1 MHELEKLRIVA
12 SDVPLKYL
20 KDSFPELN
28 VYFFKREI
36 DELTREYV
44 LRGLFGL
51 YGKKKPKKLKNRP
64 DNVRMK
70 LALDKY
76 TPTCN
81 GVKNKVEYLRA
92 SDASDPNKFLK
103 DFKELARDQTS
114 VFFDI
119 FVVPSID
126 MRVNWLRTIASN
138 VVHDDKFGWVTSE
151 LLCDYF
157 CANVKDVPLDW
168 INEQYHCN
176 DQLPQRFGRS
186 LQLQSAH
193 SFASDIFKRTSL
205 SVEDRG
211 GIIVSY
217 LMRHGCTLDDVLT
230 FLSLANTLNAEHC
243 KKEVITWINHNLKKP
258 DFFTRVAPELPKRHK
273 EIRLLLTQM
282 DLLSQIDDHGCPH
295 FFYVFTVQGLD
306 EVRNEFVP
314 VLVLTHEI
322 PVTEQDLNPDLSKLF
337 IVEELDRMGNALQ
350 PVEQLPDEDKPIIL
364 NDRLMEQYLQNRFR
378 EQKGFFNQ
386 WEDANVFEASVSRL
400 QRWLTFNFLQHY
412 DEILQ
417 KYGISVPADELNVK
431 MEPHGYEIFYRFH
444 PHFKQTYR
452 ELAAQAF
459 EMLKPEDFPK
469 LQFVVSSSL
478 SSSIEDLVKAAF
490 PNVVTQISA
499 SYDFNYVLK
508 YINEYRS
515 DKRTLPSV
523 TDIFG
528 AATSFSDLEERV
540 RNWVSDWGPYAEYG
554 VGPYCVE
561 LLHERRKE
569 AAFFKLPT
577 SLRRLVATPEPF
589 LGLGT
594 GFTPL
599 LTFSTC
605 TGERFKQVVDFTLA
619 IAKKTE
625 EAVCYNSFKFAQ
637 NLTSGLNVQKRNL
650 DKSGAQAD
658 NASTE
663 GGENLSDGGAVAKT
677 GSPDDAN
684 AAESATTKA
693 EAESKQTATKTTVP
707 LRPVKSSMNR
717 NSLASPKKLE
727 PSHLPLSNGAKLAQ
741 SLMFSE
747 SKEHEEQSSSS
758 SQGMAVLNEKP
769 HSSKAN
775 EAMFNEMMAQISE
788 KNLSK
793 FKKNPNS
800 KFSSMF
806 KNA

>member
-81 GVKNKVEYLRA
+81 GVKNKVEYLRS

-619 IAKKTE
+619 IAKRTD
-625 EAVCYNSFKFAQ
+625 EAICYNSFKFAQ
-637 NLTSGLNVQKRNL
+637 SLTSGLNVQKRNL
-650 DKSGAQAD
+650 DKTGVQAE
-658 NASTE
+658 NAPTE
-663 GGENLSDGGAVAKT
+663 GGENLSEGGAVAKT

>member
-81 GVKNKVEYLRA
+81 GVKNKVEYLRS

-619 IAKKTE
+619 IAKRTD
-625 EAVCYNSFKFAQ
+625 EAICYNSFKFAQ
-637 NLTSGLNVQKRNL
+637 SLTSGLNVQKRNL
-650 DKSGAQAD
+650 DKSGAQAE
-658 NASTE
+658 NAPTE
-663 GGENLSDGGAVAKT
+663 GGENLSEGGAVAKT
-677 GSPDDAN
+677 DSPDEAN
-684 AAESATTKA
+684 AAESVTTKA

>member
-81 GVKNKVEYLRA
+81 GVKNKVENLRLEGL
-92 SDASDPNKFLK
+92 DPNEFLK
-103 DFKELARDQTS
+103 VFKDLARDQTS

-157 CANVKDVPLDW
+157 CANIKDVPLDW

-193 SFASDIFKRTSL
+193 SFVSDIFKRTSL
-205 SVEDRG
+205 RVEDRG

-217 LMRHGCTLDDVLT
+217 LMRHGCSLDDVLT
-230 FLSLANTLNAEHC
+230 FLSLANTLNAELC
-243 KKEVITWINHNLKKP
+243 KKEVISWINQHLKKP
-258 DFFTRVAPELPKRHK
+258 GFFTRVAPVLPKRHK
-273 EIRLLLTQM
+273 EMRLFLTQM
-282 DLLSQIDDHGCPH
+282 DLFSQIDDHGCPH
-295 FFYVFTVQGLD
+295 VFYVYTVQGLD

-314 VLVLTHEI
+314 VLVLTREI

-337 IVEELDRMGNALQ
+337 IVEELDRSGNALQ

-364 NDRLMEQYLQNRFR
+364 NDRLMEQYIQNRFR

-400 QRWLTFNFLQHY
+400 QRWLSFNFLQHY

-417 KYGISVPADELNVK
+417 KQGISLPADDLEVT
-431 MEPHGYEIFYRFH
+431 MDPQGYKLFYRFH
-444 PHFKQTYR
+444 PHFKQTYQ
-452 ELAAQAF
+452 ELSSQAF

-478 SSSIEDLVKAAF
+478 STPIGDIVKAAF
-490 PNVVTQISA
+490 PNVVTQIAA
-499 SYDFNYVLK
+499 SYDFNSVLS
-508 YINEYRS
+508 YINDYRS
-515 DKRTLPSV
+515 DKKTLPSV
-523 TDIFG
+523 TEVFG
-528 AATSFSDLEERV
+528 AATSYSDLEERV
-540 RNWVSDWGPYAEYG
+540 SNWVSDWGPYAEYG
-554 VGPYCVE
+554 IGPYCLA
-561 LLHERRKE
+561 LLRKHKRD

-589 LGLGT
+589 LGLMI
-594 GFTPL
+594 GFKPL
-599 LTFSTC
+599 LSFSTC
-605 TGERFKQVVDFTLA
+605 TGESFKQVVDFTLA

-727 PSHLPLSNGAKLAQ
+727 LSHLPLSNGAKLAQ

>member
-81 GVKNKVEYLRA
+81 GVKNKVEYLRS

-157 CANVKDVPLDW
+157 CANIKDVPLDW

-193 SFASDIFKRTSL
+193 SFVSDIFKRTSL
-205 SVEDRG
+205 RVEDRG

-217 LMRHGCTLDDVLT
+217 LMRHGCSLDDVLT
-230 FLSLANTLNAEHC
+230 FLSLANTLNAELC

-386 WEDANVFEASVSRL
+386 WDDANVFEASVSRL

-499 SYDFNYVLK
+499 SYDFNYVLN

-619 IAKKTE
+619 IAKRTD
-625 EAVCYNSFKFAQ
+625 EAICYNSFKFAQ
-637 NLTSGLNVQKRNL
+637 SLTSGLNVQKRNL
-650 DKSGAQAD
+650 DKTGVQAE
-658 NASTE
+658 NAPTE
-663 GGENLSDGGAVAKT
+663 GGENLSEGGAVAKT
-677 GSPDDAN
+677 DSPDEAN
-684 AAESATTKA
+684 AAESVTTKA